1 MEKMLPGKK
10 CNWNKCHLD
19 EMSLGRNATRINCL
33 RKKCPRKKCHYEK
46 LTINVL
52 ITIFR
57 TSTMNV
63 YGILRN

>member
-19 EMSLGRNATRINCL
+19 EMSLGKNATRINCL
-33 RKKCPRKKCHYEK
+33 RKKCHYEK
-46 LTINVL
+46 LTINVS

-57 TSTMNV
+57 TSTMYV
-63 YGILRN
+63 